1 MDRGYDTLA
10 FLSSEVV
17 KQFTNAAS
25 LERIEPRGW
34 FIKHDETGVGNQFD
48 TDGGTLALAA
58 GKNLAVDG
66 TDLAVGEV
74 GKPEVFHDL
83 LDELVLV
90 FLVGGQFQTRRKCER
105 LFNGKVREEHVVLHD
120 VGGETREV
128 LLVHGHHIVDEDVA
142 TQFRLVNEAHA
153 VRQDVQQTSFACAG
167 AAHNVEGLTGRCV
180 ARGVLDNFLANVLQP
195 AVFFTLLFGAQDFD
209 FEPDVRPAQLHGGSA
224 ETFGI
229 CNQFHSILH
238 LSCGEGEGT
247 FLQDVCSN

>member
-1 MDRGYDTLA
+1 MDCGHDTLA
-10 FLSSEVV
+10 SLSSEVM
-17 KQFTNAAS
+17 KQFADATS
-25 LERIEPRGW
+25 FEGIESRRW
-34 FIKHDETGVGNQFD
+34 FVQHDKTGVGDKLD

-66 TDLAVGEV
+66 TNLAVGEV
-74 GKPEVFHDL
+74 GQPEVFHDL

-167 AAHNVEGLTGRCV
+167 AAHNVKGLTGRCV

-195 AVFFTLLFGAQDFD
+195 AVCFHLLFGAQHFD
-209 FEPDVRPAQLHGGSA
+209 FERDVVP
-224 ETFGI
+224 
-229 CNQFHSILH
+229 
-238 LSCGEGEGT
+238 
-247 FLQDVCSN
+247 